1 MSILSITHLSGCIQN
16 LQFFQI
22 PSLFFKGKGKY
33 NFLLKYKTQSYCF
46 CLLAI
51 PLICPLTSFSGY
63 CNLSLDNCNRFL
75 FQLPY
80 PPACPLLNPPPIH
93 YPATRVIVSKLLSNP
108 VPFHICPAI
117 RTYMP
122 CLTSALNIK
131 KKKWDPLT
139 VSPLSYL
146 PFISSQNILCYLPTM
161 SLGWCMLFLLTNT
174 SFPLC
179 AFNLVGSYTSFRFP
193 CHCH

>member
-1 MSILSITHLSGCIQN
+1 MSSRVQTKYLLLCSLSRILSVFPNHNLVSILSITHLSGCIQN

-46 CLLAI
+46 FLLAI

-63 CNLSLDNCNRFL
+63 CNLSLDNRNSFL

-93 YPATRVIVSKLLSNP
+93 YPATRVIVSKFLSNP

-117 RTYMP
+117 HTYMP

-131 KKKWDPLT
+131 KRNETLSQSLLCPIC
-139 VSPLSYL
+139 PLSVHKTYCVIC
-146 PFISSQNILCYLPTM
+146 PP
-161 SLGWCMLFLLTNT
+161 
-174 SFPLC
+174 
-179 AFNLVGSYTSFRFP
+179 
-193 CHCH
+193 